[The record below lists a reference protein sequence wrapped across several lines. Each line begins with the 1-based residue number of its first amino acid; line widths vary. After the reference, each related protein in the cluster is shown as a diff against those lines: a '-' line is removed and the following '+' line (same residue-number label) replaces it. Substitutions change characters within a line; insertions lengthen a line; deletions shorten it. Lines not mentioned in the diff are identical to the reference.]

1 MKNWIYIENN
11 KELFKDAPEWAGA
24 LVEFNGNRY
33 FVESFEN
40 LKEYDRYQNMSGSQ
54 GELNPGMFKSSSIS
68 FELIAKRVDMN
79 DSDVFWDGRGCP
91 EAGMICKLNTCLPF
105 YTPGDTYKASAGE
118 LVEVGGTVKF
128 NGVEKVVVR
137 LLNQKYNI
145 TSCIELDFLST
156 SKTEEQLKKDET
168 KAQLADIVKL
178 DVKSDEI
185 EALYQALKE
194 KSIVN
199 M

>member
-1 MKNWIYIENN
+1 MKNWIYTANN

-24 LVEFNGNRY
+24 LVEFNNNRY

-40 LKEYDRYQNMSGSQ
+40 LKENDRYQNMNGSQ
-54 GELNPGMFKSSSIS
+54 GELHYGMFKSSNYK
-68 FELIAKRVDMN
+68 FELIAKRIDMN
-79 DSDVFWDGRGCP
+79 DSEVFWDGRGCP
-91 EAGMICKLNTCLPF
+91 EAGMICKLNTSLPF
-105 YTPGDTYKASAGE
+105 YTPGDTYKASSGE

-156 SKTEEQLKKDET
+156 SKTEGQLKKDET

-185 EALYQALKE
+185 EALYQALKQ
-194 KSIVN
+194 KNIVN
-199 M
+199 L